1 MCWNIRWLDWYFVCG
16 IWSSF
21 LNTTQHR
28 RREVVGKI
36 QKHSLFEILALCLN
50 RPVQNIYEA
59 HISLIFKRLTMWSKS
74 VGKKYLKCLDK
85 YCIIWSHKWCQDV
98 TRFLLNKWK
107 ITESMPPPQPHTSGV
122 NIPHEQTQRQIWK
135 SIKGSEHALGPSAPT
150 FSCPR
155 RLIFP
160 LSVPLLSGDRS
171 PFLHY
176 QCDSH
181 WSVCFWDHTVCFLLC
196 VSDDSSRL
204 LLLEKYTKSHDDAAA
219 SHPGTLPLPWWDEKS
234 T

>member
-107 ITESMPPPQPHTSGV
+107 ITESMPPPPTTHIRSKYSTWANTTTDLEIYKGV
-122 NIPHEQTQRQIWK
+122 WTRSWAIGAHLFLPTQADF
-135 SIKGSEHALGPSAPT
+135 SSLSPSAEWRQV
-150 FSCPR
+150 S
-155 RLIFP
+155 IFTLSMWQP
-160 LSVPLLSGDRS
+160 LKRVLLGSYCLFPPLCLWW
-171 PFLHY
+171 FL
-176 QCDSH
+176 Q
-181 WSVCFWDHTVCFLLC
+181 TVT
-196 VSDDSSRL
+196 VG
-204 LLLEKYTKSHDDAAA
+204 KVY
-219 SHPGTLPLPWWDEKS
+219 
-234 T
+234 